1 MKVTKYNKVYEVSEQ
16 EIEKQIRIFTDM
28 LKMNEDGE
36 YTGPVATEAVSKED
50 IDKESKQLK
59 EKIKKLTER
68 DNDTIACLLVWTE
81 EDEERVRQERKE
93 LGFGDLYDELFEDD
107 AEEEVF
113 SKPVE

>member
-16 EIEKQIRIFTDM
+16 EIEKWINIFTDM

-36 YTGPVATEAVSKED
+36 YTGPVAAEAVSQED
-50 IDKESKQLK
+50 IDKEIKRLK

-68 DNDTIACLLVWTE
+68 DNDTIAYMLVRTE
-81 EDEERVRQERKE
+81 EDAERVRQERKE

>member
-16 EIEKQIRIFTDM
+16 EIEKWINIFTDM

-36 YTGPVATEAVSKED
+36 YTGPLAAEAVSQED
-50 IDKESKQLK
+50 IDKE
-59 EKIKKLTER
+59 IKKLTER
-68 DNDTIACLLVWTE
+68 DNDTIAYLLIRTE
-81 EDEERVRQERKE
+81 EDAERVRQERKE

>member
-1 MKVTKYNKVYEVSEQ
+1 MKVTKHNKVYEISEQ
-16 EIEKQIRIFTDM
+16 EIEKQIIILTDM

-36 YTGPVATEAVSKED
+36 YEGPVALEAVSQED
-50 IDKESKQLK
+50 IDKQIKQLK

-68 DNDTIACLLVWTE
+68 DNDTIADLLIWTE
-81 EDEERVRQERKE
+81 EDAERVRQARKE

-107 AEEEVF
+107 DEEVF

>member
-1 MKVTKYNKVYEVSEQ
+1 MKVTKYNKVYEVSEK
-16 EIEKQIRIFTDM
+16 EVEKQIRIFTDM

-36 YTGPVATEAVSKED
+36 YTGPVASEAVSKED
-50 IDKESKQLK
+50 IDKEIKQLK

-68 DNDTIACLLVWTE
+68 DNDTIAYLLVWTE
-81 EDEERVRQERKE
+81 EDAERVRREQKE

-107 AEEEVF
+107 AEAEVF

>member
-1 MKVTKYNKVYEVSEQ
+1 MKVTKYSKVYEVSEQ
-16 EIEKQIRIFTDM
+16 EVEKWINIFTDE

-36 YTGPVATEAVSKED
+36 YTGPVAGEAVSQED
-50 IDKESKQLK
+50 FDREIKRLK

-68 DNDTIACLLVWTE
+68 DNDTIASLLIWTE
-81 EDEERVRQERKE
+81 EDAERVRQERKW
-93 LGFGDLYDELFEDD
+93 LGFGDLYDELFEDY

>member
-16 EIEKQIRIFTDM
+16 EVEKQIRILADM
-28 LKMNEDGE
+28 LEMNEDGE
-36 YTGPVATEAVSKED
+36 YTGPVAAEVVSQED
-50 IDKESKQLK
+50 INKEIKQLK

-68 DNDTIACLLVWTE
+68 DNDTIAYLLVWTE
-81 EDEERVRQERKE
+81 EDAERVRQERQE

>member
-16 EIEKQIRIFTDM
+16 EVEKWINIFTDM

-36 YTGPVATEAVSKED
+36 YTGPVAAEAVGQED
-50 IDKESKQLK
+50 INKEIKQLK
-59 EKIKKLTER
+59 EKIQKLTER
-68 DNDTIACLLVWTE
+68 DNDTIAYLLVRTE
-81 EDEERVRQERKE
+81 EDAERIRQERKE
-93 LGFGDLYDELFEDD
+93 LGFGELYDELFEDD